1 MVQGAVSF
9 VDRNGPAHGYAVL
22 DRAHLTRMTF
32 NDPSLEQ
39 EVLQLF
45 ERQAELLMV
54 RIRKSAPAAIATL
67 AHTLKGSA
75 VGIGADRAGGRSRRT
90 SRKQCANRVRW
101 CDQSARA
108 GSRRGKGRDR
118 SDATSRVTGDGV
130 SARMTI

>member
-22 DRAHLTRMTF
+22 DRAHLTRITF

-45 ERQAELLMV
+45 ERQAELLMAC
-54 RIRKSAPAAIATL
+54 IRKSPPAQSSA

-75 VGIGADRAGGRSRRT
+75 VGIGADRVAQAAAAAELAASSAPTECDG
-90 SRKQCANRVRW
+90 AINRLAQAV
-101 CDQSARA
+101 DEARA
-108 GSRRGKGRDR
+108 EIAAMQRLG
-118 SDATSRVTGDGV
+118 
-130 SARMTI
+130 